1 MLSDYEKLRLQQL
14 EFLEN
19 WYKTFVT
26 PTREAKGHHNFS
38 LDYGKIYALRI
49 DDLVYFVT
57 QHRMIFEYDNLM
69 DDIIFKDIYG
79 GNI

>member
-19 WYKTFVT
+19 WNKTFVI
-26 PTREAKGHHNFS
+26 PARDEKGHKNFS

-49 DDLVYFVT
+49 DDLVYFAN
-57 QHRMIFEYDNLM
+57 QNRMIFEYDNFM
-69 DDIIFKDIYG
+69 SDIIFRDIRM
-79 GNI
+79 